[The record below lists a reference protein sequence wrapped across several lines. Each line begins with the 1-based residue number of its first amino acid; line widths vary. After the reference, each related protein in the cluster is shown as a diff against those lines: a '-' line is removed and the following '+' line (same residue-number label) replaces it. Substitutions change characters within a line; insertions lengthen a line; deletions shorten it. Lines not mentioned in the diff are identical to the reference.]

1 MGFVFP
7 GNPFGHPNIIV
18 PLVMFLWFP
27 AVLYLF
33 SRYPARKAV
42 IISFLVAWLFL
53 PQAELVLPGIPDYN
67 KMSATCYSILLA
79 TLVFDVGRFQIF
91 KFGWLD
97 LPMAIWC
104 SCPFVASM
112 TNDLGPYDGFA
123 AVLDQTMTWGVPYF
137 LGRIYL
143 NNLEGLRQLA
153 MGIFVGGLTYVPLCL
168 FEIRLSPQLHR
179 YLYGDFP
186 HSFGQTIR
194 DGGYRPN
201 VFMETGLMVGAFMMA
216 ATLIGIWFWQTGMVK
231 RLWNIPMPWLVWSL
245 ILTFALLKSYGA
257 YTLLIV
263 GLGTMLVAKRF
274 RTAMP
279 IFIIIVG
286 IGAYLYIN
294 AATETY
300 SSDQLIEALSS
311 VFPPERI
318 QSFEFRLNNE
328 ELLVDRARQHFTFG
342 WAGWGRSRQVIDQL
356 GEQIEAVQDSLWVIA
371 FGENGMVGLVSCFM
385 SMLLPITALFSMT
398 YPAQTWFNRKVVGAA
413 ALGVV
418 VALYAVD
425 CILNAMINPIYILAL
440 GGLTTVAMKR
450 SELIQPVRR
459 AVQIRR
465 ARTGSYETPAS

>member
-7 GNPFGHPNIIV
+7 GNPVGHPNILV
-18 PLVMFLWFP
+18 PFVMFLWFP
-27 AVLYLF
+27 VVLYLF
-33 SRYPARKAV
+33 SRFPARKAV
-42 IISFLVAWLFL
+42 IVSFLVAWLFL

-79 TLVFDVGRFQIF
+79 TLIFDVGRFQTF

-104 SCPFVASM
+104 LCPFAASM
-112 TNDLGPYDGFA
+112 TNDLGPYDGFS
-123 AVLDQTMTWGVPYF
+123 AVLDQTMRWGVPYF

-153 MGIFVGGLTYVPLCL
+153 MGIFVGGLVYVPLCL
-168 FEIRLSPQLHR
+168 FEIRLSPQLHN
-179 YLYGDFP
+179 YLYGGFP

-231 RLWNIPMPWLVWSL
+231 RLWNIPMPWLVWTL

-263 GLGTMLVAKRF
+263 GVGIMFIAKQF

-286 IGAYLYIN
+286 IGVYLYVN
-294 AATETY
+294 AGTETY
-300 SSDQLIEALSS
+300 SSDQLVEGLSS
-311 VFPPERI
+311 VFPPDRI
-318 QSFEFRLNNE
+318 QSYVFRLNNE
-328 ELLVDRARQHFTFG
+328 EMLVHRARQHFEFG
-342 WAGWGRSRQVIDQL
+342 WGGWGRSRQVIDKL
-356 GEQIEAVQDSLWVIA
+356 GQHVEAVQDSLWVIA
-371 FGENGMVGLVSCFM
+371 FGEHGMLGLITCFA
-385 SMLLPITALFSMT
+385 SMLVPITALFSIR
-398 YPAQTWFNRKVVGAA
+398 YPAPQWANRKVAGAA
-413 ALGVV
+413 VLGVV
-418 VALYAVD
+418 VVLYAID

-440 GGLTTVAMKR
+440 GGLATVAMKR
-450 SELIQPVRR
+450 SELLQP
-459 AVQIRR
+459 IRR
-465 ARTGSYETPAS
+465 TVPIRRVRPSFETPAS